1 MTKNSNGVSEG
12 QNPNIDNATRARA
25 FAFVKDQDTAPP
37 VAKPATP
44 KSKIVTKEQ
53 LANSGLSLRDYL
65 NRERGLT
72 RRAEPMPSAK
82 PSAADS
88 DRAAADAEMTRE
100 SNRAGENQ
108 LASGKVRASQA
119 QLYRESNRAGENE
132 LASGRDKASQAQL
145 YRESNR
151 AGANEESKKRGGA
164 IKKYASGGSIRGGG
178 IEQRG
183 KTKGRMV

>member
-82 PSAADS
+82 TSAADS

-108 LASGKVRASQA
+108 LASGKVR
-119 QLYRESNRAGENE
+119 
-132 LASGRDKASQAQL
+132 ASQAQL

-183 KTKGRMV
+183 KTKGRFV

>member
-1 MTKNSNGVSEG
+1 MIKNSKKIRQFKTGGVSEG
-12 QNPNIDNATRARA
+12 QNPNIDDATRARA

-82 PSAADS
+82 TNAAMDS
-88 DRAAADAEMTRE
+88 YFAQQAINRDRAAADAEMTRE

-119 QLYRESNRAGENE
+119 QLYRESNRAG
-132 LASGRDKASQAQL
+132 
-145 YRESNR
+145 
-151 AGANEESKKRGGA
+151 ANEESKKRGGS

-183 KTKGRMV
+183 KTKGRFV